1 MKAGQELL
9 QPASL
14 LKAVKK
20 LHLHP
25 VVLIPDKLLRVD
37 KLMVF
42 KLY

>member
-1 MKAGQELL
+1 VEGGQELL
-9 QPASL
+9 QCAAL

-20 LHLHP
+20 LHLHH
-25 VVLIPDKLLRVD
+25 VALIPDKLIHVD

>member
-9 QPASL
+9 QPTAL

-25 VVLIPDKLLRVD
+25 VVLIPDKFLCVD
-37 KLMVF
+37 KLIVF